1 MKKKFIKRPKH
12 KPRKYFRINLRKKDE
27 FLYFHS
33 KTLIINKILIILIII
48 FLYIIFHSKNYTNS
62 KIDSF
67 DDKLIILESNEYKN
81 FDEIKNKENGPQL
94 NSIFKEIK
102 ILKHIFAKQAEY
114 YKNNKNVIHITYS
127 INNNNNYKYIL
138 LVSMFSVL
146 SNCDKKTFIIFHIL
160 CTPDFNESSLE
171 IYKSLLNKYSQNV
184 EMIFYNMGN
193 HFIHR
198 ISPRLSQATYYRL
211 LTPIFINSERL
222 IHLDGDTLTFSD
234 LNEMYNLD
242 FNDNYILGIYDI
254 LNDGIDYLGIKSEIY
269 INAGVTLLNLKK
281 LRDDKKVFEFLNLFE
296 SGKRLK
302 NEDQT
307 IINYLLH
314 PKIGRLPCKFGMF
327 NYEDDTD
334 IKFYLE
340 HIRTKVPFEEVKDAL
355 KNPSII
361 HNSICL
367 PKPWY
372 FNAVY
377 QDWASACGQRHN
389 CSCKKYVDIWHSIA
403 KKTDYYYKIL
413 NFTKGK

>member
-1 MKKKFIKRPKH
+1 MKKKFIKRPKR
-12 KPRKYFRINLRKKDE
+12 KPKKYFRINLRKKDE

-48 FLYIIFHSKNYTNS
+48 FLYIIFHSINYTNS

-81 FDEIKNKENGPQL
+81 FDEIKNKENDPQL

-242 FNDNYILGIYDI
+242 FNDNYILGTYDI

-307 IINYLLH
+307 IIN
-314 PKIGRLPCKFGMF
+314 
-327 NYEDDTD
+327 
-334 IKFYLE
+334 
-340 HIRTKVPFEEVKDAL
+340 
-355 KNPSII
+355 
-361 HNSICL
+361 
-367 PKPWY
+367 
-372 FNAVY
+372 
-377 QDWASACGQRHN
+377 
-389 CSCKKYVDIWHSIA
+389 
-403 KKTDYYYKIL
+403 
-413 NFTKGK
+413 